1 MKIIRVRKS
10 CASQPNIKFREMNLR
25 KCSLSALL
33 ICEKKRQDAK
43 VTPEMM
49 NADTV
54 TRIKHLIN
62 SSDP

>member
-10 CASQPNIKFREMNLR
+10 CASQANFKFREMNLR

-33 ICEKKRQDAK
+33 IGEKKRQHAK